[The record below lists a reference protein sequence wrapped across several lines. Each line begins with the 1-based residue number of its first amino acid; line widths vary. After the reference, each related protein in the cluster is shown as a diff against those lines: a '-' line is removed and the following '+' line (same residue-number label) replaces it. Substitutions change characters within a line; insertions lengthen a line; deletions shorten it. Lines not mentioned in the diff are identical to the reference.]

1 MIRVQSSRK
10 PRYKGER
17 IFRCFIRVD
26 LQRTL
31 ADIEDIHDFVN
42 EVKNIKLKYLFFFF
56 FDKFILQINDIL
68 LYDRILIYFYINYF
82 YFRIY
87 KSL

>member
-26 LQRTL
+26 LQRIL
-31 ADIEDIHDFVN
+31 ADIEDIHDFV
-42 EVKNIKLKYLFFFF
+42 KRSKKY
-56 FDKFILQINDIL
+56 
-68 LYDRILIYFYINYF
+68 
-82 YFRIY
+82 
-87 KSL
+87 

>member
-1 MIRVQSSRK
+1 MIREQSSRK

-31 ADIEDIHDFVN
+31 ADIEDIHDFAN
-42 EVKNIKLKYLFFFF
+42 EVKNIKLKYLFF
-56 FDKFILQINDIL
+56 LINIFCKL
-68 LYDRILIYFYINYF
+68 MIYFYMIAF
-82 YFRIY
+82 
-87 KSL
+87 

>member
-26 LQRTL
+26 LRRTL
-31 ADIEDIHDFVN
+31 ADIEDIHDFAN
-42 EVKNIKLKYLFFFF
+42 EVKNIKLKYLFFC
-56 FDKFILQINDIL
+56 
-68 LYDRILIYFYINYF
+68 
-82 YFRIY
+82 
-87 KSL
+87 

>member
-10 PRYKGER
+10 PCYKGER

-31 ADIEDIHDFVN
+31 ADIEDIHDFAN
-42 EVKNIKLKYLFFFF
+42 EVKNIKLKYLFF
-56 FDKFILQINDIL
+56 
-68 LYDRILIYFYINYF
+68 
-82 YFRIY
+82 
-87 KSL
+87 